1 MEKPPEEAPNPLTDS
16 SSSSALKGS
25 NVHSIVG
32 MSLEAP
38 ARLGSSASGDR
49 NLWRTRRKLTKQ
61 RSWSNE
67 SSREEAWRKK
77 KDQFVVEEGR
87 GIHGSSS
94 TNASDRSCWPVHG
107 VKSRPRAR
115 NLTDEDLDELRGFID
130 LGFRFSYE
138 EEHHEL
144 CNTLPALDLYYAV
157 NREYIGSKFKSL
169 SFSSSSSSSPP
180 SSSPASA
187 TDRSS
192 CGSPMSPLC
201 DTWRIASPGDN
212 PQHVKTRLRHW
223 AQAVACSV
231 RQCC

>member
-1 MEKPPEEAPNPLTDS
+1 MEKTQEEAQNPNRDS
-16 SSSSALKGS
+16 SSGSAPNCS
-25 NVHSIVG
+25 EVQRTVG

-38 ARLGSSASGDR
+38 TRLGSSASADR
-49 NLWRTRRKLTKQ
+49 ILWRSRRKLTKQ
-61 RSWSNE
+61 RSWSSE
-67 SSREEAWRKK
+67 SSREEAWRRK
-77 KDQFVVEEGR
+77 KDQFVVEK
-87 GIHGSSS
+87 GSVDGSCK
-94 TNASDRSCWPVHG
+94 NAADRSCWPVHG

-115 NLTDEDLDELRGFID
+115 SLTDEDLDELRGFID

-157 NREYIGSKFKSL
+157 NRQYIGSKFRSL
-169 SFSSSSSSSPP
+169 SFSSSSPP
-180 SSSPASA
+180 SSSSPASA

-223 AQAVACSV
+223 AQAVACSI

>member
-1 MEKPPEEAPNPLTDS
+1 MEKTQEEVQNPKRDS
-16 SSSSALKGS
+16 SSGSGSALDLQCT
-25 NVHSIVG
+25 VA

-38 ARLGSSASGDR
+38 ARLGSSLSADR
-49 NLWRTRRKLTKQ
+49 NLWRSRKKLTKQ
-61 RSWSNE
+61 RSWSSE

-77 KDQFVVEEGR
+77 KDQFVVEQGR
-87 GIHGSSS
+87 VDGSCK
-94 TNASDRSCWPVHG
+94 NAADRSCWPVHG

-115 NLTDEDLDELRGFID
+115 SLTDEDLDELRGFID

-157 NREYIGSKFKSL
+157 NRQYIGSKFRSL
-169 SFSSSSSSSPP
+169 SFSSSSSSPSPSP
-180 SSSPASA
+180 SPASA

-212 PQHVKTRLRHW
+212 PQQVKTRLRHW
-223 AQAVACSV
+223 AQAVACSI

>member
-1 MEKPPEEAPNPLTDS
+1 MEKTQEEAPSPNRDS
-16 SSSSALKGS
+16 SSGSALQGS
-25 NVHSIVG
+25 DVQSTVG
-32 MSLEAP
+32 MSHEAP

-49 NLWRTRRKLTKQ
+49 NLWRSKRKLTKQ
-61 RSWSNE
+61 RSWSSE

-77 KDQFVVEEGR
+77 KDQFVVEEGPV
-87 GIHGSSS
+87 HGSSKS
-94 TNASDRSCWPVHG
+94 TADRSCWPVHG

-115 NLTDEDLDELRGFID
+115 SLTDEDLDELRGFID

-157 NREYIGSKFKSL
+157 NRQYIGSKFKSL
-169 SFSSSSSSSPP
+169 SFSSSSPP
-180 SSSPASA
+180 SSSSPASA

-223 AQAVACSV
+223 AQAVACSI